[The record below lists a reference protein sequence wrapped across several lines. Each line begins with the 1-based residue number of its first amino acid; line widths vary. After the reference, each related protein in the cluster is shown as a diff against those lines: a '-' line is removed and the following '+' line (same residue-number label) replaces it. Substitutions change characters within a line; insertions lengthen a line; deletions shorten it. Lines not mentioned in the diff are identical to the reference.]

1 MVIDTEALYLT
12 TMGLE
17 GRSVDAMEELRV
29 LERFL

>member
-1 MVIDTEALYLT
+1 MVTDTRSALVVT

-29 LERFL
+29 LERV

>member
-1 MVIDTEALYLT
+1 MVIDSRRHWYFT

-29 LERFL
+29 LQRV

>member
-1 MVIDTEALYLT
+1 MVTDTRRHWYLT

-29 LERFL
+29 LGEH

>member
-1 MVIDTEALYLT
+1 MVIDSRSHWYLT

-29 LERFL
+29 LERL